1 MKKRS
6 VFAILMAVLFV
17 GLTLNVFSDNA
28 DNSGQTA
35 GPGGDVRAISSSDV
49 NGVFVP
55 EWWS

>member
-55 EWWS
+55 E

>member
-17 GLTLNVFSDNA
+17 GLTLNVFSDNT

-35 GPGGDVRAISSSDV
+35 GPGGDVRVISSSDV
-49 NGVFVP
+49 NGTFVP
-55 EWWS
+55 E